1 MNEKIFQNMS
11 LYTLAS
17 LYIDTYNDYEK
28 RIINPIGRKL
38 NNSILDYV
46 INGRK
51 DEDFFFPMV
60 ESMNKIRQ
68 GK

>member
-17 LYIDTYNDYEK
+17 LYIDSYSDYEN
-28 RIINPIGRKL
+28 RIINNRKL
-38 NNSILDYV
+38 NNQILDYI
-46 INGRK
+46 INDRK

>member
-17 LYIDTYNDYEK
+17 FFIDSYSDYEN
-28 RIINPIGRKL
+28 RIINNRKL

>member
-17 LYIDTYNDYEK
+17 FFIDSYSDYEN
-28 RIINPIGRKL
+28 RIINNRKL
-38 NNSILDYV
+38 NNQILDYI
-46 INGRK
+46 INDRK